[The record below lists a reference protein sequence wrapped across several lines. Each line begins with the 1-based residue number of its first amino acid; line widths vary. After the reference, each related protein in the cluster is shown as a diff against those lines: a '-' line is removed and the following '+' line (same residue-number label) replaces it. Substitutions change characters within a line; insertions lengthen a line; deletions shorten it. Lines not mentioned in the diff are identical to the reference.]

1 MEELLR
7 RRVYVDQ
14 RAGEVTLEAYAVET
28 WMPSLD
34 VDAGTFTAYE
44 RYLRLHILPKLGR
57 KAISQI
63 TASDVKRLRAGLDG
77 SGQSKEAIMATMAT
91 LMQAAMDDNLRNDNP
106 CHARSVTRPKQLP
119 PRAIKAWTPERVQA
133 VIRALPNRFQRLG
146 KMTAGCGHRP
156 NEVIAVSPVDMD
168 RERQEL
174 IVQRQLKWVRG
185 HGWCFALP
193 KGRKVRRTPM
203 PMSVENELDAQM
215 REYPTVKVTLPYYD
229 RRDKPAERFRPMTV
243 ELIFS
248 REAKGE
254 IKFINPKRFNEWEW
268 KRALVDAGVIPAP
281 AREKRGEYQAA
292 RDDGP
297 VALRHFFA
305 TAQID
310 AGESVVDVAAWMGHA
325 NPLVTFRRYVR
336 GRVGAGDR
344 GRAATD
350 ILLAGVITAAKAV
363 WNRKAV

>member
-1 MEELLR
+1 M
-7 RRVYVDQ
+7 
-14 RAGEVTLEAYAVET
+14 
-28 WMPSLD
+28 D
-34 VDAGTFTAYE
+34 VDAGTSAAYE
-44 RYLRLHILPKLGR
+44 RYLRLHILPRLGR
-57 KAISQI
+57 KTIGQI
-63 TASDVKRLRAGLDG
+63 TASDVKRLRSGLDG
-77 SGQSKEAIMATMAT
+77 SSQ
-91 LMQAAMDDNLRNDNP
+91 
-106 CHARSVTRPKQLP
+106 
-119 PRAIKAWTPERVQA
+119 
-133 VIRALPNRFQRLG
+133 LPNRFQRLG
-146 KMTAGCGHRP
+146 KITAGCGHRT
-156 NEVIAVSPVDMD
+156 NEAIAVSPVDMD

-174 IVQRQLKWVRG
+174 IIQRQLKWVRG

-193 KGRKVRRTPM
+193 KGRKIRRT

-215 REYPTVKVTLPYYD
+215 REHPAVKVTLPYYD
-229 RRDKPAERFRPMTV
+229 RRNKPAERFRPITV
-243 ELIFS
+243 ELLFS

-310 AGESVVDVAAWMGHA
+310 AGESVVDVAEWMGHA

-350 ILLAGVITAAKAV
+350 ILLAGIVTAAKAV